1 MARTLLFVKI
11 SPSEE
16 TGMVDNLTNRGPQ
29 DRSRIALNEEWEVR
43 YWTKEFGIS
52 PDELRH
58 AVKEAGSNSVEKVRE
73 HLKKK

>member
-1 MARTLLFVKI
+1 MA
-11 SPSEE
+11 
-16 TGMVDNLTNRGPQ
+16 DDLTNRGVQ

-52 PDELRH
+52 PDELRS